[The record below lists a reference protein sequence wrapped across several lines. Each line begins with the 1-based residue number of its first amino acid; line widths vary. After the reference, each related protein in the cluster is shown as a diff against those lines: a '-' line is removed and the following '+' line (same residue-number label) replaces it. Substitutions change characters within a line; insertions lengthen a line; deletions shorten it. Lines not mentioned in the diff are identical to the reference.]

1 MDFHLGGDQSLG
13 AASAARVARHP
24 GAGIEAALDEALGTL
39 DETARRSMELD
50 QNEQFP
56 AGFCSRLDGF
66 GLPAHYVPTEWGGA
80 LSDHEQMIRL
90 WRTAARRDISA
101 VTAHAKTYLGVAPVW
116 IAGSPEQ
123 ARVTANAVMSGSAV
137 AWAMSE
143 PEHGADLLNGSVT
156 ATAEPDG
163 YRLDGVKWPI
173 NNATRSSHV
182 TLLARTGRAGSGRGQ
197 SLFLVDKSSL
207 RPGTWRP
214 LPKVL
219 THGIR
224 GIDISGIEFDG
235 ALLPA
240 DALIGPEG
248 SGLATVLLALQFTR
262 TMCTALSLGAGEH
275 ALRLAARFAAARVI
289 QKRPLAERP
298 FPASVL
304 ARSAALLTAAEAT
317 SLVAGRSLHSLTAEM
332 SVTSAVA
339 KALAPTLVDDMLGE
353 LAELLGARSFL
364 SDVYEY
370 GAFQKVWRDH
380 QVVAVFDGSTPVNR
394 AALVQQ
400 FPKLVRGFAGGI
412 VDADGLAEAVS
423 VGGPVRPVDRGA
435 LTMVSRPGCSI
446 VQALPA
452 LVESI
457 GSRPP
462 STGLADQAVALC
474 AMTEYVHD
482 RMAGVAP
489 AARPAMAA
497 HELAAAYELCYA
509 GAACLHLWATCESGH
524 AAEPLWQNGLWVRA
538 ALRALLARLAAVLRV
553 SPSVAAPGDDR
564 LDGALARLVVDAA
577 TIGAPVTP
585 FGAPA
590 PRSFQ
595 RGEDSRER

>member
-1 MDFHLGGDQSLG
+1 MT
-13 AASAARVARHP
+13 ATRT
-24 GAGIEAALDEALGTL
+24 GAGIEAALDEALGLL
-39 DETARRSMELD
+39 DETARRSVELD
-50 QNEQFP
+50 ENEQFP
-56 AGFCSRLDGF
+56 ADFCSRLDGF
-66 GLPAHYVPTEWGGA
+66 GVAAYYVPTEWGGA

-116 IAGSPEQ
+116 IAGNPEQ
-123 ARVTANAVMSGSAV
+123 ARATADAVMSGSPV
-137 AWAMSE
+137 AWALSE
-143 PEHGADLLNGSVT
+143 PEHGADLLSGSVT

-163 YRLDGVKWPI
+163 YRVDGVKWPI
-173 NNATRSSHV
+173 NNATRSSRV
-182 TLLARTGRAGSGRGQ
+182 TLLARTGRDGSGRGQ
-197 SLFLVDKSSL
+197 SLFLVDKSAL
-207 RPGTWRP
+207 QPGTWRT
-214 LPKVL
+214 LPKVM

-248 SGLATVLLALQFTR
+248 SGLETVLLALQFTR

-275 ALRLAARFAAARVI
+275 ALRLAARFTAARVI

-298 FPASVL
+298 FPVSVL

-332 SVTSAVA
+332 SVTSVVA
-339 KALAPTLVDDMLGE
+339 KALAPTLVDDTLGE

-380 QVVAVFDGSTPVNR
+380 QIVAVFDGSTPVNR

-400 FPKLVRGFAGGI
+400 FPKLVRGFAAGT
-412 VDADGLAEAVS
+412 VDAGGLAEAVS

-435 LTMVSRPGCSI
+435 LTMVSRQGCSV

-457 GSRPP
+457 GGKPAP
-462 STGLADQAVALC
+462 TGLAEQAVALH
-474 AMTEYVHD
+474 AMADYLHG
-482 RMAGVAP
+482 RMAEVAP

-497 HELAAAYELCYA
+497 YELAAAYELCYA
-509 GAACLHLWATCESGH
+509 GAACLHLWAAGESEH
-524 AAEPLWQNGLWVRA
+524 AAEPLWQDGLWVRA

-553 SPSVAAPGDDR
+553 PLPVAAPGDDR
-564 LDGALARLVVDAA
+564 LDGALARLIVDAA
-577 TIGAPVTP
+577 TTGAPVTP

-595 RGEDSRER
+595 QGKDSRER